1 MFIVRAIY
9 FKKWINNTHSS
20 RMIKGGITIE
30 VYKRVAAAAAAL
42 ERVVSFFL
50 NAKAKTQ
57 KNLK

>member
-1 MFIVRAIY
+1 
-9 FKKWINNTHSS
+9 
-20 RMIKGGITIE
+20 MIKGGITIE
-30 VYKRVAAAAAAL
+30 VYKRVAAAAAAAL